1 MAWGN
6 RDTKDN
12 VVLTG
17 IDAALLENYRLRDG
31 ATYAQIVGMAET
43 MLGGFN
49 AGMASDPFW
58 SLLVSYTDQVETRY
72 AIGNTGTMVA
82 HSRVWPPRPG
92 AGRAGRAYA
101 PLPQVGSHAG
111 LDGRLSGRGPAER
124 HRGRLAHGPGRRS
137 QPLAH
142 ERCLQRLL
150 EARRR
155 IRQHQRPERHRPVR
169 PALRRPP
176 PRPG

>member
-12 VVLTG
+12 VILTG

-82 HSRVWPPRPG
+82 HTEYGRP
-92 AGRAGRAYA
+92 
-101 PLPQVGSHAG
+101 
-111 LDGRLSGRGPAER
+111 D
-124 HRGRLAHGPGRRS
+124 
-137 QPLAH
+137 
-142 ERCLQRLL
+142 
-150 EARRR
+150 
-155 IRQHQRPERHRPVR
+155 PERALSLIHISEPTRPY
-169 PALRRPP
+169 
-176 PRPG
+176 

>member
-31 ATYAQIVGMAET
+31 ATYAQVVGMAET

-82 HSRVWPPRPG
+82 HTSTAAPTRNAPRWPGICSPSASGITCWAGRPTIWKRPG
-92 AGRAGRAYA
+92 
-101 PLPQVGSHAG
+101 
-111 LDGRLSGRGPAER
+111 
-124 HRGRLAHGPGRRS
+124 
-137 QPLAH
+137 
-142 ERCLQRLL
+142 
-150 EARRR
+150 
-155 IRQHQRPERHRPVR
+155 
-169 PALRRPP
+169 
-176 PRPG
+176 